1 MEYHIFFTILAIA
14 TILVINLS
22 SAAAMDEKIEFELP
36 ESGRVVT
43 FSNSVTSKMMGGLD
57 PPGAVANRKSNDPEV
72 VNRFEA
78 GESGMVI
85 DFTPRADGTPRFGF
99 PSLAPPA
106 RPRSAPAA
114 SGPPDFEAYEMPE
127 SGRLLVFPDQVE
139 KRREQAER
147 MRPLERAVSDKR

>member
-43 FSNSVTSKMMGGLD
+43 FSNSVTPRMMGGLD
-57 PPGAVANRKSNDPEV
+57 PPGAVANRNSNEPKT
-72 VNRFEA
+72 VNRFES

-85 DFTPRADGTPRFGF
+85 DFTPRADGTPKFGF
-99 PSLAPPA
+99 PWSGPLK
-106 RPRSAPAA
+106 RPRSASAV
-114 SGPPDFEAYEMPE
+114 SGAPVFEAYEMPE

-139 KRREQAER
+139 KRREQADR
-147 MRPLERAVSDKR
+147 MRPRDRVVSETR